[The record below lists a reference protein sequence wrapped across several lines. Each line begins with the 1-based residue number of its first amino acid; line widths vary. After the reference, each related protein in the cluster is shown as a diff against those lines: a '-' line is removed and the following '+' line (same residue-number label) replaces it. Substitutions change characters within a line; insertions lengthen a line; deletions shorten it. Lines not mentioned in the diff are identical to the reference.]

1 MSDTS
6 TLLVETSELN
16 VYQEDTKILDKVN
29 IRVDVGDLV
38 YFIGKVGSG
47 KSSLL
52 KTLYAELPIAKEQ
65 GLVNVVGFELHN
77 LKSKQIPLLRRK
89 IGMVFQD
96 FELMSDRN
104 VFENLNFVLKATD
117 WKDKKEIEIRI
128 NEVLESVDMLDKKF
142 MMPSKLSGG
151 EKQSVSIARALLN
164 NPPVIFADEPT
175 GNLDPESATQVI
187 DILCKLTE
195 SGKSV
200 IIVTHN
206 YNILKKFPG
215 RIYMF
220 ENRTVHEHF
229 DEEIDMAEL

>member
-1 MSDTS
+1 METSS
-6 TLLVETSELN
+6 TLLVETSGLN
-16 VYQEDTKILDKVN
+16 VYQEDTKILDNVN
-29 IRVDVGDLV
+29 IKVDVGDLV

-47 KSSLL
+47 KSSLI
-52 KTLYAELPIAKEQ
+52 KTLYAELPVIKGQ
-65 GLVNVVGFELHN
+65 GTINVAGFSIDS

-96 FELMSDRN
+96 FELMADRN
-104 VFENLNFVLKATD
+104 VFENLNFVLRATD
-117 WKDKKEIEIRI
+117 WKDKNDIEIRI
-128 NEVLESVDMLDKKF
+128 NEVLESVGMLEKKY

-175 GNLDPESATQVI
+175 GNLDPESAAQVI
-187 DILCKLTE
+187 EILCNLTE
-195 SGKSV
+195 SGKAV

-220 ENRTVHEHF
+220 ENGTAHEHF
-229 DEEIDMAEL
+229 DEGIDIGEL